1 MNVSDKGGREVARQ
15 APVAVLFD
23 LGDTIVDIVS
33 RDRKR
38 GLAAVLKHGKDLPA
52 EGTGLNELIDRLAEY
67 GRGLD
72 GRFEYLCVKYKLE
85 YRQLDFHRLLYGRF
99 GIEFDTDEDH
109 IEWEYWNASLELVLT
124 AGLQTALKACRDRGI
139 RMAVISNTTFRGW
152 ILQRELERLGIMQYF
167 EFVMASADYGIRKP
181 DPLLYE
187 IALKRMNLQPAE
199 AWYIGNFV
207 DVDCAGA
214 ASAGMVPVWY
224 AADDMKS
231 GRFEAESEKLPQ
243 GSLVLPA
250 WSDLPGLLL

>member
-1 MNVSDKGGREVARQ
+1 MNTSDHEGKAS
-15 APVAVLFD
+15 APQMPAAVLFD
-23 LGDTIVDIVS
+23 LGDTIVNIVS
-33 RDRKR
+33 QDRKR

-52 EGTGLNELIDRLAEY
+52 NRSGLNELIDRLAEY
-67 GRGLD
+67 GRDLD
-72 GRFEYLCVKYKLE
+72 GRFEYLCVKHNLE

-109 IEWEYWNASLELVLT
+109 IEWEYWNASLELVL
-124 AGLQTALKACRDRGI
+124 ASGLQSALQACRDRGI

-152 ILQRELERLGIMQYF
+152 ILQRELERLGIMEYF
-167 EFVMASADYGIRKP
+167 EFVMASADFGIRKP

-187 IALKRMNLQPAE
+187 IALKRLDLQPTE

-224 AADDMKS
+224 AAVDMNA
-231 GRFEAESEKLPQ
+231 GRFDAESEKLPQ
-243 GSLVLPA
+243 GSLVLSA
-250 WSDLPGLLL
+250 WSDLPGLLP